1 MRERGVGDRFDGE
14 VMNKRI
20 HRFDVDFIAGP
31 ADQRDAPQIQQA
43 CSTVFLHCKRVFDLA
58 TSLAALPVIGIAAV
72 VLLVANRIWNPGP
85 LFFVQTRMGRDC
97 RPFRAVKFRTMR
109 PAANIRR
116 GPDDPLEA
124 ERITPLGQFLRRSR
138 IDELPQFLNV
148 LAGDMSIVGPRPDYW
163 EHAIHYI
170 DTVPGYRQRHMVL
183 PGITGLAQVDGGYAE
198 GVDATGEKTRLD
210 LEYIRHA
217 GLRMEAYVL
226 WRTVYVVWTGF
237 GAR

>member
-1 MRERGVGDRFDGE
+1 
-14 VMNKRI
+14 MNKRI
-20 HRFDVDFIAGP
+20 QRFDVDFVISP
-31 ADQRDAPQIQQA
+31 AARQDAAEVDGTQ
-43 CSTVFLHCKRVFDLA
+43 STVFLACKRLFDVVV
-58 TSLAALPVIGIAAV
+58 SMAALPVVGIAAV
-72 VLLVANRIWNPGP
+72 VLLIVNSVWNPGS

-97 RPFRAVKFRTMR
+97 RPFPAVKFRTMR
-109 PAANIRR
+109 PTAQIVR

-148 LAGDMSIVGPRPDYW
+148 LAGHMSVIGPRPDYW

-170 DTVPGYRQRHMVL
+170 DTVPGYRQRHVVL

-210 LEYIRHA
+210 LEYIHSS

-226 WRTVYVVWTGF
+226 LRTVCVVCTGF

>member
-1 MRERGVGDRFDGE
+1 
-14 VMNKRI
+14 MNKRI
-20 HRFDVDFIAGP
+20 QRFDVDFIIGP
-31 ADQRDAPQIQQA
+31 ADQREAPQIA
-43 CSTVFLHCKRVFDLA
+43 PTRSMVFLLCKRIFDVV

-72 VLLVANRIWNPGP
+72 VLLIVNPIWNPGS

-109 PAANIRR
+109 PAGKIRR

-148 LAGDMSIVGPRPDYW
+148 LAGDMSLVGPRPDYW
-163 EHAIHYI
+163 EHAVHYI
-170 DTVPGYRQRHMVL
+170 DTIPGYRQRHAVM

-198 GVDATGEKTRLD
+198 GVDATGEKARLD
-210 LEYIRHA
+210 LDYIRRS
-217 GLRMEAYVL
+217 GLRMEIYVL
-226 WRTVYVVWTGF
+226 WRTVRVVCTGV